1 MRKINKLNDPPLED
15 QELQGIV
22 KSAVNGGYVYGCHDA
37 LLKKNC
43 NKDDC
48 SIAPANIAKMLSK
61 EETERAEKLLEEGR
75 LLDHALSYGK
85 RRLIG

>member
-61 EETERAEKLLEEGR
+61 E
-75 LLDHALSYGK
+75 
-85 RRLIG
+85 